1 MHILTKITIVSCI
14 IAIGIVAAPLVYT
27 PQPIQAEGLAQQLPP
42 RPTPDVPALPTP
54 TSPPDDIVATP
65 PNIPTA
71 VPTAVPTSANSA
83 PTAQPSTATAKPT
96 ATNNKNDD
104 EDDDDDDDDDDGG
117 SSSGGGSSS
126 SSSSGGGGGGGSS
139 GGGDGDLALIANS
152 NWVNANVG
160 QTVEFA
166 VILTNRGG
174 SIAEDVQVVDYLPP
188 FTQLLNATSS
198 WGTVAT
204 EGNTVKITVDQ
215 LYPNDVVAIRVYAL
229 ITSQAIPP
237 NNTNT
242 LTLITEEDRPNRM
255 NTNATFMLWTFGW

>member
-1 MHILTKITIVSCI
+1 MHILTRIAIVSCI
-14 IAIGIVAAPLVYT
+14 IAIGMVAAPLVRT

-42 RPTPDVPALPTP
+42 RPTPDVPPIPTP

-65 PNIPTA
+65 PLIPTT
-71 VPTAVPTSANSA
+71 VPTAVPTSANDT
-83 PTAQPSTATAKPT
+83 PTTPPGTATAKPT
-96 ATNNKNDD
+96 SPNNK
-104 EDDDDDDDDDDGG
+104 DDDDDDKDNDDDDNDSGG
-117 SSSGGGSSS
+117 GSSSSGGGSSS
-126 SSSSGGGGGGGSS
+126 SGGGS
-139 GGGDGDLALIANS
+139 GDLALIAKS

-160 QTVEFA
+160 QTVEFS

-174 SIAEDVQVVDYLPP
+174 SIAEDVQVIDYLPP

-204 EGNTVKITVDQ
+204 EGNTVKVTVDQ

-229 ITSQAIPP
+229 VTNQAIPP

-242 LTLITEEDRPNRM
+242 FTLVTEEDRPNRM